1 MKLRFSLRLV
11 LFVFAL
17 SAFAMYWCVA
27 RPTIL
32 ANRFATAING
42 RDFKSAKT
50 LLPDFWLFNRRPNS
64 PPLDLVYAEVFPREW
79 TDLHMFQR
87 RIIVRVAR
95 HRDNHGQHVEWT
107 EDTDIVV
114 RPQGLKI
121 ETPVGS
127 GFEWPDEV
135 PPEMRAFTNPQQKH
149 LP

>member
-32 ANRFATAING
+32 ANRFATAINR

-64 PPLDLVYAEVFPREW
+64 PPLDLVYAGVFHANGPTYTCSSGEYSSVLPDIATTTGNMSNGPR
-79 TDLHMFQR
+79 TPTSSSG
-87 RIIVRVAR
+87 
-95 HRDNHGQHVEWT
+95 HRD
-107 EDTDIVV
+107 
-114 RPQGLKI
+114 
-121 ETPVGS
+121 
-127 GFEWPDEV
+127 
-135 PPEMRAFTNPQQKH
+135 
-149 LP
+149 